1 MTVVVVS
8 TSQVVLVYDYMD
20 VSVYWPKCAVCLC
33 LRVFV
38 CACVCVCV
46 ISNESNSKKPHVSD
60 LSKLMSCCIKHTARS
75 LWYKLPRLD
84 MDRSII
90 SLSKIIHQMWHNHP
104 FTSNVTQYTHSEQW
118 GWKLE
123 ARGKG
128 GWTKFEKMAWE
139 I

>member
-1 MTVVVVS
+1 MIIWISQSIGPWVCCVS
-8 TSQVVLVYDYMD
+8 LFAGVY
-20 VSVYWPKCAVCLC
+20 VCMC
-33 LRVFV
+33 V
-38 CACVCVCV
+38 CVCVCV

-60 LSKLMSCCIKHTARS
+60 LSKLMSCCIKHTARL

-104 FTSNVTQYTHSEQW
+104 FISNVIQYTHSEQW